1 MIVWLASELMFFAA
15 LFAMYFT
22 LRSVVPEIWEVETAK
37 LDIPYATVNTLI
49 LVKSCSAFQTP
60 IWQVNDFKAHRTG
73 SLLNIKS
80 WGMVEWFFLTF
91 VLGSVFVAGQV
102 MEYATL
108 VSHGIAINSNGYG
121 SVFYMTTGFHGL
133 HVLGGLIAF
142 LFVIGRAYGAKR
154 FGHREATFATCVSYY
169 WHFVDIVWV
178 ALFLIIYAVQ

>member
-1 MIVWLASELMFFAA
+1 MIVWLSSELMFFAA

-49 LVKSCSAFQTP
+49 LVSSSFTCQIGVWKAEH
-60 IWQVNDFKAHRTG
+60 DFKAHRTG

-108 VSHGIAINSNGYG
+108 VSHGIAINSNG
-121 SVFYMTTGFHGL
+121 
-133 HVLGGLIAF
+133 
-142 LFVIGRAYGAKR
+142 
-154 FGHREATFATCVSYY
+154 
-169 WHFVDIVWV
+169 
-178 ALFLIIYAVQ
+178 